1 MMAHYFIMW
10 SFTEEGTK
18 NLKGVIDG
26 IEIFKANTEARGNPY
41 HGTFYCFGLY
51 GAISHVQADN
61 DFEVREDLLKAEKQG
76 SLRSTTL
83 KTITHEE
90 AMKLANSI

>member
-1 MMAHYFIMW
+1 VTHYFILW
-10 SFTEEGTK
+10 IFTDEGTK

-41 HGTFYCFGLY
+41 HGTFYSFGQY
-51 GAISHVQADN
+51 GAISLVEADN

-90 AMKLANSI
+90 AIKLANSI